1 MFFFPT
7 LFLAA
12 AMQIEEF
19 VPGTVNVFAYRPS
32 RRRARK
38 DDYEWVE
45 GSLALVVIMV
55 PASAP
60 GAAATDS
67 TAASD
72 PGAEHVASSVPKR
85 SNGAQYAIKF
95 SGTNYMIG
103 DFVCLNHGSDP
114 SKASG

>member
-1 MFFFPT
+1 
-7 LFLAA
+7 
-12 AMQIEEF
+12 MQIEEF

-60 GAAATDS
+60 DSTSANATAADS

-72 PGAEHVASSVPKR
+72 PAAEHVASSVPER
-85 SNGAQYAIKF
+85 SNETQYAIKF
-95 SGTNYMIG
+95 SGTNYMIS

-114 SKASG
+114 NKASG